1 MSAMSGLCNIS
12 YPLHVHKPEETKIG
26 TQQRVTDTLIPVA
39 ISRILQVRLERRSPD
54 SLQKTPPDGS
64 TEQEAQ
70 PAHRRSGSGE
80 AVASAPRASQAYDRS
95 RADPSLSLNEAM
107 QNKEE
112 KSPASSPGEERQAPH
127 PRPPTAPPA
136 PSCDPGGVSGS
147 CSRVTSF
154 LVEDILDPGKF
165 QRRQEALPEGEEG
178 EARGPGEEE
187 TQDGKN
193 RVGKGRGGGEGGSI
207 ARDMKFLP
215 EGSAPPGSSQRA
227 GGAVPLRLR
236 RGTRL
241 AASCRG
247 SSSPRVLACWRNRS
261 DICE

>member
-39 ISRILQVRLERRSPD
+39 ISRILQVRLERQSPD
-54 SLQKTPPDGS
+54 SLQKTPTDGS

-193 RVGKGRGGGEGGSI
+193 RVGKGRVPGRGE
-207 ARDMKFLP
+207 
-215 EGSAPPGSSQRA
+215 A
-227 GGAVPLRLR
+227 G
-236 RGTRL
+236 RGDR
-241 AASCRG
+241 
-247 SSSPRVLACWRNRS
+247 
-261 DICE
+261 